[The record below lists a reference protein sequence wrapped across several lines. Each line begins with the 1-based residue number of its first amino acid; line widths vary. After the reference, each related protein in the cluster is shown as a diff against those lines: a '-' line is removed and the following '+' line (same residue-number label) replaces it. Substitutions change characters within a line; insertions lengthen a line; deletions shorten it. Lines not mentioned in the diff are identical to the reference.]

1 MTYQAPAGG
10 FRTFL
15 ILWVSQSVSLF
26 GTAMTFFAVN
36 IWLVQDLYPLPEQQ
50 PQLAWALAA
59 VGLGFGIPSMLFMP
73 IAGSLVDRWDR
84 KRIMFLTDI
93 GSGLLVAALAWLVAE
108 GMLTLPLLLGLIVP
122 AALLATLH
130 MSAFDTAYAS
140 LVNDSQLPRANGM
153 MQTMHALSQL
163 LSPGLA
169 AIMISLPAMARQGLM
184 PDFLSGW
191 LGALRSGA
199 PLAMTLD
206 AVTFWAAA
214 AALLFLSIPSPPKRE
229 GEKRGSIWADVRF
242 GARFIWA
249 RPPLLSLLFTFAVA
263 NFTLQMGVFMPL
275 IVKYQLSAD
284 WSVRGFTLETAMAAL
299 NTAFAVGGVAGG
311 VLIST
316 WGGLKKHRALGVL
329 VPLVIEG
336 FLLVICGLTGNF
348 WLAVVLIAMMSMG
361 GPIGNSHSQAIW
373 QTQVP
378 REMQGRVFAIRRVLA
393 LSAGPLGQV
402 AAGFMAGIMAP
413 GVALALF
420 AGLMGLHTL
429 AHVLFNRPLLH
440 VDEKEYL
447 DRIAAQ
453 RAAAS

>member
-1 MTYQAPAGG
+1 MTYQAPANG

-36 IWLVQDLYPLPEQQ
+36 IWLVQELYPHPEQQ

-59 VGLGFGIPSMLFMP
+59 VGLAFGIPSMLFMP
-73 IAGSLVDRWDR
+73 VAGSLVDRWDR
-84 KRIMFLTDI
+84 RRIMFLTDI
-93 GSGLLVAALAWLVAE
+93 GNGLLIGALAWLVAE
-108 GMLTLPLLLGLIVP
+108 GLLTLPLLLGLIVP

-130 MSAFDTAYAS
+130 GSAFDTAYAT
-140 LVNDSQLPRANGM
+140 LVSDAQLPRANGM

-163 LSPGLA
+163 LSPGIA
-169 AIMISLPAMARQGLM
+169 ALLISLPALARQGVV
-184 PDFLSGW
+184 PDPLSGW
-191 LGALRSGA
+191 LGGLQSGA

-206 AVTFWAAA
+206 ALTFWLAA
-214 AALLFLSIPSPPKRE
+214 AALLFVRIPSPNRGE
-229 GEKRGSIWADVRF
+229 GEKGGSVWADIRF

-249 RPPLLSLLFTFAVA
+249 RPPLLSLLLTFAVA
-263 NFTLQMGVFMPL
+263 NFTLQIGVFTPL

-284 WSVRGFTLETAMAAL
+284 WSARGFTFETAMAAL

-311 VLIST
+311 VLISA
-316 WGGLKKHRALGVL
+316 WGGLKRRRVLGVL

-336 FLLVICGLTGNF
+336 FLLIICGLTGNF
-348 WLAVVLIAMMSMG
+348 WLAVGLIALMSMG

-373 QTQVP
+373 QAQVP

-413 GVALALF
+413 GAALAIF

-429 AHVLFNRPLLH
+429 AHVLFNRPLLR

-447 DRIAAQ
+447 DEIAAR
-453 RAAAS
+453 RAVAS